1 MKKIIKRI
9 LKIFGGLV
17 AVIIFS
23 IAIFVVT
30 NFTLV
35 KNFPSAQ
42 DGGNDAMYIKNQKP
56 LQLVKGERSNNL
68 NVEFAPKAKFSL
80 THEDWMQT
88 GGKAL
93 LVWHKGELV
102 YETYADGISQNDRS
116 RSFSMHKSVLGLIAA
131 TMEADG
137 LIDLDDPISQYV
149 EAYKKGG
156 RESLT
161 IRNMLQHET
170 GLERYAFTP
179 PSLDTLNMLLSD
191 RVEKTAL
198 KAEIATNDI
207 VFDYSNIGYQVAG
220 AAMRAAL
227 MNKTSKT
234 YAEYLS
240 DRLWKPM
247 GGQDAYLW
255 SETPVGAPRFY
266 AGLQASPRDWLKIG
280 IMVAENNGNILPQ
293 SAIDTAMTPMQSNA
307 GYGLGVWLGAP
318 EDGLREYGPSTKLKV
333 PSAKPFILPDTVF
346 FDGFG
351 GQRVY
356 ISQAEQLVIVRIGD
370 VRFDWDDTALPNL
383 IAASLGIDKA
393 YFDKDITLVAEN
405 ERAVPV
411 RMLSR
416 TADCSTCKL
425 AIVSHGAFASNQ
437 DYDEIAKPLAD
448 LGFNVAIP
456 THPDSKS
463 HPLNGSFDVSKHV
476 VYRLEDHN
484 LILKHTFETQG
495 ADTQWIAVGHSFGAM
510 IAANFGGATADD
522 SLVGNAAL
530 GLPTHVIALSPPSEV
545 PNAFPAEAFS
555 DLKSPTLL
563 VTGTTDLVP
572 TMIDDWED
580 HLELYEGAP
589 KGAVKAIVFDNQNH
603 YFNGLY
609 GRIIERNRVAADD
622 DLITLMKSF
631 LADVSLPASDS
642 YRVMP

>member
-1 MKKIIKRI
+1 MKKIIRRI

-318 EDGLREYGPSTKLKV
+318 EDGLREYWS
-333 PSAKPFILPDTVF
+333 
-346 FDGFG
+346 
-351 GQRVY
+351 
-356 ISQAEQLVIVRIGD
+356 E
-370 VRFDWDDTALPNL
+370 
-383 IAASLGIDKA
+383 
-393 YFDKDITLVAEN
+393 
-405 ERAVPV
+405 
-411 RMLSR
+411 
-416 TADCSTCKL
+416 
-425 AIVSHGAFASNQ
+425 H
-437 DYDEIAKPLAD
+437 EI
-448 LGFNVAIP
+448 
-456 THPDSKS
+456 
-463 HPLNGSFDVSKHV
+463 
-476 VYRLEDHN
+476 
-484 LILKHTFETQG
+484 
-495 ADTQWIAVGHSFGAM
+495 
-510 IAANFGGATADD
+510 
-522 SLVGNAAL
+522 
-530 GLPTHVIALSPPSEV
+530 
-545 PNAFPAEAFS
+545 
-555 DLKSPTLL
+555 
-563 VTGTTDLVP
+563 
-572 TMIDDWED
+572 
-580 HLELYEGAP
+580 EGA
-589 KGAVKAIVFDNQNH
+589 KCKTFHFA
-603 YFNGLY
+603 
-609 GRIIERNRVAADD
+609 
-622 DLITLMKSF
+622 
-631 LADVSLPASDS
+631 
-642 YRVMP
+642 